1 MSPAAANLNN
11 LSDSMSHLSIAS
23 QGSNIPQQGP
33 INNLSALEAVQ
44 DDVFQQVFWDNRVL
58 IFANTKSDIEDALLK
73 RNSLDTL
80 QSLRDMLINIAK
92 NMFTLYSDRTPISR
106 RAKNTVITDIYN
118 LGYSIINENATYDLD
133 SAFQKN
139 AASSVD
145 TDKVIDLSRIIT
157 MVTEMQASISSNA
170 KEIKSLKNECKTLK
184 NDNKVLADEIKILRA
199 GNNTSPNTLKQSPQS
214 SATIIK
220 PSRLSNNSNA
230 GQIPPPLTPTT
241 ASKDNA
247 TSINNNNSST
257 GQTTPPKTPT
267 TASKGN
273 ATPINND
280 SHVNVSP
287 LATNSNAL
295 HSSTVQHPQKT
306 ICKSTIPLVLS
317 DSSESSDSENEHTA
331 KPSLKTKKKSK
342 SVTVPNLIKVAPK
355 PVNDLAPIK
364 AATKP
369 KKLVDMFIG
378 NLDKSVTATAML
390 SHIKSFE
397 IPIVDSAITGVPQR
411 SGNKAFKVSI
421 DKSYVTILEKI
432 WPDGIIVNEFK
443 EKKKDQAKKQPFHKK
458 YPKRNHSHNSW
469 GDQRSNDRANPG
481 RHNFQFPQRSNDR
494 AWPGRHNFQFPQRSN
509 DREWHGRHNFQFPQ
523 RSEFGQYGYPHYYP
537 Y

>member
-1 MSPAAANLNN
+1 
-11 LSDSMSHLSIAS
+11 
-23 QGSNIPQQGP
+23 
-33 INNLSALEAVQ
+33 
-44 DDVFQQVFWDNRVL
+44 
-58 IFANTKSDIEDALLK
+58 
-73 RNSLDTL
+73 
-80 QSLRDMLINIAK
+80 
-92 NMFTLYSDRTPISR
+92 
-106 RAKNTVITDIYN
+106 
-118 LGYSIINENATYDLD
+118 
-133 SAFQKN
+133 
-139 AASSVD
+139 
-145 TDKVIDLSRIIT
+145 
-157 MVTEMQASISSNA
+157 MVTEMQVSISSNA

-273 ATPINND
+273 ATPINNND
-280 SHVNVSP
+280 SRVNVSP
-287 LATNSNAL
+287 SATNSTAP
-295 HSSTVQHPQKT
+295 HPSTVQHPQKT
-306 ICKSTIPLVLS
+306 ICKNTVPLILS
-317 DSSESSDSENEHTA
+317 DASESSDSENENTA

-342 SVTVPNLIKVAPK
+342 SFNVPNLIKAAPK
-355 PVNDLAPIK
+355 PVNVLAPIK
-364 AATKP
+364 AANKL
-369 KKLVDMFIG
+369 KKIVNMFIG
-378 NLDKSVTATAML
+378 NLDKTVTATAML

-397 IPIVDSAITGVPQR
+397 IPIEGSAITGVPQR

-432 WPDGIIVNEFK
+432 WPDDIIVNEFK
-443 EKKKDQAKKQPFHKK
+443 EKKKDQTKKQPFHKK
-458 YPKRNHSHNSW
+458 YPKRNHSYNSW
-469 GDQRSNDRANPG
+469 GDQRSNDRAW
-481 RHNFQFPQRSNDR
+481 S
-494 AWPGRHNFQFPQRSN
+494 
-509 DREWHGRHNFQFPQ
+509 GRHNFQFPQ
-523 RSEFGQYGYPHYYP
+523 RSEFGHYGYPYYYP

>member
-1 MSPAAANLNN
+1 MS
-11 LSDSMSHLSIAS
+11 SLSIAP
-23 QGSNIPQQGP
+23 QPGSNIPQQGP

-106 RAKNTVITDIYN
+106 RAKNTIITDIYN

-139 AASSVD
+139 ATSSVD

-170 KEIKSLKNECKTLK
+170 KEIKSLKNECKVLK
-184 NDNKVLADEIKILRA
+184 NDNKVLADEIKVLRA
-199 GNNTSPNTLKQSPQS
+199 GINPSPNTLMQSPQS
-214 SATIIK
+214 SAVIIK

-230 GQIPPPLTPTT
+230 GQIPSPKTPTT
-241 ASKDNA
+241 ASRDNA
-247 TSINNNNSST
+247 TPINNNISST

-267 TASKGN
+267 TVSKGN

-280 SHVNVSP
+280 SRVNVSP
-287 LATNSNAL
+287 SATNSTAS
-295 HSSTVQHPQKT
+295 HPSSVQHPQKT
-306 ICKSTIPLVLS
+306 ICKNTVPLILP
-317 DSSESSDSENEHTA
+317 DSSESSDSENENTA
-331 KPSLKTKKKSK
+331 KLPLKSKKKSK
-342 SVTVPNLIKVAPK
+342 SVNIPNLIKAAPK

-364 AATKP
+364 AATKL
-369 KKLVDMFIG
+369 KKTVNMYIG
-378 NLDKSVTATAML
+378 NLDKTVTATAML

-397 IPIVDSAITGVPQR
+397 IPIEGSAITDVPQR
-411 SGNKAFKVSI
+411 SGNKAYKVSI
-421 DKSYVTILEKI
+421 DKAYVSTLEKI
-432 WPDGIIVNEFK
+432 WPDDIIVNEFK

-458 YPKRNHSHNSW
+458 YPKRNHPYNSW
-469 GDQRSNDRANPG
+469 GDQRSNDRAW
-481 RHNFQFPQRSNDR
+481 S
-494 AWPGRHNFQFPQRSN
+494 
-509 DREWHGRHNFQFPQ
+509 GRHNFQFPQ
-523 RSEFGQYGYPHYYP
+523 RSEFGHYGYPYYYP